1 MVRWR
6 QLSPTLL
13 RGLTRPWLTP
23 WGQQQAI
30 PGKQD
35 LVKSG
40 LIRHFVESTEVVMEK
55 NALPDTNGLN
65 MEDCATESVW
75 TDRDT
80 TRPDPEGHEGGQSDG
95 LEYHTV
101 TPSIGGRSRARLR
114 GDIRKDDLLD
124 TNDLPRCVEGSPL
137 RAG

>member
-1 MVRWR
+1 M
-6 QLSPTLL
+6 
-13 RGLTRPWLTP
+13 
-23 WGQQQAI
+23 
-30 PGKQD
+30 
-35 LVKSG
+35 
-40 LIRHFVESTEVVMEK
+40 ESTEVVMEK

-124 TNDLPRCVEGSPL
+124 TNNLPRCVEGDEDTIVAQDIIEPEQGDSSEGQGAL
-137 RAG
+137 EMNV